1 MHSCFEMFKL
11 DKTLCAKIQIL
22 FQTWHRN
29 QYSQVNS
36 HDVTPVIKNKKSICA
51 DGKVLC

>member
-11 DKTLCAKIQIL
+11 VKTLCAKSQIL

-36 HDVTPVIKNKKSICA
+36 HDVIPVIKNEKAS
-51 DGKVLC
+51 VPLCRQ